1 MDILSELILSG
12 RIIDIVLGVL
22 ILELLFISI
31 LYRTKG
37 KGIPPYP
44 LIVNIGAGGS
54 LALAIK
60 AAVTDAGWQWIA
72 AWLIASLVFHVLDI
86 SARWQRGP

>member
-1 MDILSELILSG
+1 MEILSELILSG
-12 RIIDIVLGVL
+12 RIIDIVIGVL
-22 ILELLFISI
+22 IVELLLVSI
-31 LYRTKG
+31 LYRTQG

-44 LIVNIGAGGS
+44 LLVNIGAGGS

-72 AWLIASLVFHVLDI
+72 LWLVTSLVFHVLDI
-86 SARWQRGP
+86 SARWQRGT

>member
-22 ILELLFISI
+22 ILELLLISM

-37 KGIPPYP
+37 KGVPPYP
-44 LIVNIGAGGS
+44 LLVNIGAGGS
-54 LALAIK
+54 LALGIK
-60 AAVTDAGWQWIA
+60 ASVTGADWQWIA
-72 AWLIASLVFHVLDI
+72 VWLVASLVFHILDI
-86 SARWQRGP
+86 SARWQRGT